1 MLTKSALIIAM
12 SLAAGSAFAH
22 GDELHFPAPTGGDPF
37 NINLGELAST
47 SNYSADLAAIGVST
61 NFNNFAGIKFSV
73 STAGSLDLFTDD
85 RDDLDVET
93 GSVLY
98 VFKQDS
104 SAHNS
109 DWTLTYWNEEGPRI
123 NPGTNH
129 PVNGYGVSISG
140 REPASTLVDTGSADP
155 GVTETFAIG
164 TYLALYVNGF
174 SDSVANRDIGSKL
187 SDGFITSTAIETPI
201 GPVDFYLRS
210 VSGSTAVFGP
220 VVSEVPVPGAV
231 WLMGSVLA
239 GFGAFGRK
247 KAIAA

>member
-22 GDELHFPAPTGGDPF
+22 GGPHFPTPTGGDPF
-37 NINLGELAST
+37 SINLGELGST
-47 SNYSADLAAIGVST
+47 SNYSADYAAIGVST
-61 NFNNFAGIKFSV
+61 NYNNFAGIMFSV

-104 SAHNS
+104 SAHDS

-187 SDGFITSTAIETPI
+187 SDGFITSTAIETPQ
-201 GPVDFYLRS
+201 GPVDFYLRAAS
-210 VSGSTAVFGP
+210 NSTAVFGP
-220 VVSEVPVPGAV
+220 VAPVPVPGAA
-231 WLMGSVLA
+231 WLMGSILA